1 MVNGL
6 YLYSALTVPK
16 DPKALYISSHSPIH
30 THIHTLVMASYV
42 VATATLGRTDRGEA
56 AGHWRHRAL

>member
-6 YLYSALTVPK
+6 YLYSAFMVPK
-16 DPKALYISSHSPIH
+16 DPKALYISSHSP
-30 THIHTLVMASYV
+30 IHTLVMASYV